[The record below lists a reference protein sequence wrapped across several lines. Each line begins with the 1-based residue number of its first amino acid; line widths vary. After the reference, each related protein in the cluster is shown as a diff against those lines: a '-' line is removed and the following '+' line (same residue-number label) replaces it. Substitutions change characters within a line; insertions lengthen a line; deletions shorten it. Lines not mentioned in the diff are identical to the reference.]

1 MDGERL
7 RIHLLGTSFTIK
19 TNEDPEYFHS
29 LVRYV
34 EKKQEEV
41 KRSTGVTDPLRIA
54 VLSSILITDELYKA
68 DSGAGEAED
77 LTADLIKLID
87 QSLDE

>member
-1 MDGERL
+1 MNEDRL
-7 RIHLLGTSFTIK
+7 RIHLLGTSFTVK

-34 EKKQEEV
+34 ERKHEEV
-41 KRSTGVTDPLRIA
+41 RQSMGVTDPLRIA
-54 VLSSILITDELYKA
+54 VLSSILITDELRKA
-68 DSGAGEAED
+68 DKGTDQAED

-87 QSLDE
+87 QSLEE